1 MYNIIRNR
9 SIVSEN
15 LETDIRPVYV
25 NQMLTFTIRQ
35 DNNFT
40 YFM

>member
-15 LETDIRPVYV
+15 FETDIRPLYGIW
-25 NQMLTFTIRQ
+25 LTFTIRQ

-40 YFM
+40 YSK